1 MSPAPRSWRSEGHE
15 HLVNTRAPG
24 RDALPTLTSV
34 YRRAWVLMVVL
45 ATGMAAWAVIEAIV
59 LDKRLVDPE
68 GSFLGPS
75 YIRLPIL
82 LLGALLLDLL
92 PLTIY
97 NSWRAPKAIP
107 SVVRNRLRT
116 HWNKERI
123 TLVTLGIVCFYVVY
137 VTYRNIKSFLPF
149 VIQTKYDRELH
160 LLDHALLFGHDP
172 ATILHT
178 VLGTGI
184 AAHVLSYVYLWFL
197 PMVPL
202 VVTAWVVWVRNLSYG
217 YWFVTSQCLAW
228 TLGTISYYALPTLGP
243 GFRYVYLYPD
253 LPTTPSGRLMAS
265 LADTRHN
272 VITGSVEGAVQ
283 SVAGFASLHCGIT
296 LLVALMVQY
305 TINIRWLRIAVWVNF
320 CVTATATLYFGWHYI
335 ADDIAGI
342 LIALVSFYVGG
353 LASGQKFEGRGLRS
367 HPTTTTS
374 AVPVLHD

>member
-1 MSPAPRSWRSEGHE
+1 
-15 HLVNTRAPG
+15 
-24 RDALPTLTSV
+24 
-34 YRRAWVLMVVL
+34 MVSL
-45 ATGMAAWAVIEAIV
+45 AFGMAIWAITLAIA

-75 YIRLPIL
+75 YIRLPLL

-92 PLTIY
+92 PLTIWK
-97 NSWRAPKAIP
+97 SWRAPRTIP
-107 SVVRNRLRT
+107 SVIRDRLRN
-116 HWNKERI
+116 HWTRERW
-123 TLVTLGIVCFYVVY
+123 TLVAMGITCFYVVY

-149 VIQTKYDRELH
+149 VISTKYDRELH

-172 ATILHT
+172 ATILHS

-243 GFRYVYLYPD
+243 GFRYVYLYTD
-253 LPTTPSGRLMAS
+253 LPSTPSGRLMAS

-272 VITGSVEGAVQ
+272 VITGTVEGAVQ

-296 LLVALMVQY
+296 MLVALMVQY
-305 TINIRWLRIAVWVNF
+305 TIDIRWLRIAVWVNF
-320 CVTATATLYFGWHYI
+320 GVTAIATLYFGWHYI
-335 ADDIAGI
+335 ADDVAGI

-353 LASGQKFEGRGLRS
+353 LASGQKFERHGLSS
-367 HPTTTTS
+367 HPTADSS
-374 AVPVLHD
+374 AVPVLED

>member
-1 MSPAPRSWRSEGHE
+1 M
-15 HLVNTRAPG
+15 
-24 RDALPTLTSV
+24 

-45 ATGMAAWAVIEAIV
+45 AAGMAAWAVIEALV
-59 LDKRLVDPE
+59 LGKTLVDPE

-92 PLTIY
+92 PLTIW
-97 NSWRAPKAIP
+97 NSWRAPTAIP
-107 SVVRNRLRT
+107 SIVRTRLRT
-116 HWNKERI
+116 HWTKERI
-123 TLVTLGIVCFYVVY
+123 TLVVMGIVCFYVVY

-149 VIQTKYDRELH
+149 VIEVKYDRELH

-172 ATILHT
+172 ATVLHT
-178 VLGTGI
+178 VLGTGV

-202 VVTAWVVWVRNLSYG
+202 VVTGWLVWARNLSYG

-243 GFRYVYLYPD
+243 GFRYVQLYTD
-253 LPTTPSGRLMAS
+253 LPDTPSKQLMDS
-265 LADTRHN
+265 LDFTRDY
-272 VITGSVEGAVQ
+272 VVTGSLSNAVQ

-296 LLVALMVQY
+296 MLVALMVQY
-305 TINIRWLRIAVWVNF
+305 TIRITWLRVVVWVNF
-320 CVTATATLYFGWHYI
+320 VITAVATLYFGWHYI
-335 ADDIAGI
+335 ADDVAGV
-342 LIALVSFYVGG
+342 LIALVSFYLGG
-353 LASGQKFEGRGLRS
+353 LASGQKFERGGLRS

-374 AVPVLHD
+374 QVPVLRD

>member
-1 MSPAPRSWRSEGHE
+1 M
-15 HLVNTRAPG
+15 V
-24 RDALPTLTSV
+24 ALAV
-34 YRRAWVLMVVL
+34 
-45 ATGMAAWAVIEAIV
+45 GMAIWAIVLAIV

-75 YIRLPIL
+75 YIRLPL
-82 LLGALLLDLL
+82 LLGGALLLDLL
-92 PLTIY
+92 PLTIWK
-97 NSWRAPKAIP
+97 SWRSPRVIP
-107 SVVRNRLRT
+107 SVIRTRLRT
-116 HWNKERI
+116 HWTKERW
-123 TLVTLGIVCFYVVY
+123 TLVALGITCFYVVY

-149 VIQTKYDRELH
+149 VIETKYDRELH

-178 VLGTGI
+178 VLGTGV

-202 VVTAWVVWVRNLSYG
+202 VVTAWVVWARNLSYG

-243 GFRYVYLYPD
+243 GFRYVYLYTD
-253 LPTTPSGRLMAS
+253 LPSTPSGRLMAS

-272 VITGSVEGAVQ
+272 VIAGTVEGAVQ

-296 LLVALMVQY
+296 MLVALMVQY
-305 TINIRWLRIAVWVNF
+305 TINIRWLKIAVWVNF
-320 CVTATATLYFGWHYI
+320 GVTAIATLYFGWHYI
-335 ADDIAGI
+335 ADDVAGI
-342 LIALVSFYVGG
+342 LIALVSFYIGG

-374 AVPVLHD
+374 AVPVLRD

>member
-1 MSPAPRSWRSEGHE
+1 
-15 HLVNTRAPG
+15 
-24 RDALPTLTSV
+24 
-34 YRRAWVLMVVL
+34 MVVL
-45 ATGMAAWAVIEAIV
+45 AMGMAAWAVIEAIV

-92 PLTIY
+92 PLTIW
-97 NSWRAPKAIP
+97 NSWRAPKQIP
-107 SVVRNRLRT
+107 SIVRHRLRT
-116 HWNKERI
+116 HWNRERI

-149 VIQTKYDRELH
+149 VIETKYDRELH

-172 ATILHT
+172 ATLLHT

-243 GFRYVYLYPD
+243 GFRYVQLYID
-253 LPTTPSGRLMAS
+253 LPETPSKQLMDALAFTRYDVVNGS
-265 LADTRHN
+265 LSN
-272 VITGSVEGAVQ
+272 AVQ

-296 LLVALMVQY
+296 MLVALMVQY
-305 TINIRWLRIAVWVNF
+305 TIHIRWLKIAVWVNF
-320 CVTATATLYFGWHYI
+320 GVTAVATLYFGWHYI
-335 ADDIAGI
+335 ADDVAGI
-342 LIALVSFYVGG
+342 FIALISFYLGG
-353 LASGQKFEGRGLRS
+353 LASGQKFERGGLRS

-374 AVPVLHD
+374 AVPVLRD

>member
-1 MSPAPRSWRSEGHE
+1 
-15 HLVNTRAPG
+15 
-24 RDALPTLTSV
+24 
-34 YRRAWVLMVVL
+34 MVFL
-45 ATGMAAWAVIEAIV
+45 AVAMAAWAITLAIV

-75 YIRLPIL
+75 YIRLPLL
-82 LLGALLLDLL
+82 LLGALMLDLI
-92 PLTIY
+92 PLTVW

-107 SVVRNRLRT
+107 SIVRNRLRN
-116 HWNKERI
+116 HWTRERW
-123 TLVTLGIVCFYVVY
+123 TLVTLGITCFYVVY
-137 VTYRNIKSFLPF
+137 VTYRNIKSYLPF
-149 VIQTKYDRELH
+149 VISTKYDRELH

-178 VLGTGI
+178 LLGTGI

-243 GFRYVYLYPD
+243 GFRYVYLYTD

-335 ADDIAGI
+335 ADDVAGV

-353 LASGQKFEGRGLRS
+353 LASGQKFEGGGLRS

>member
-1 MSPAPRSWRSEGHE
+1 M
-15 HLVNTRAPG
+15 
-24 RDALPTLTSV
+24 

-45 ATGMAAWAVIEAIV
+45 AIGMAAWAIIEAAV
-59 LDKRLVDPE
+59 LGKSLVDPE

-92 PLTIY
+92 PLTLWY
-97 NSWRAPKAIP
+97 SWRQPKEIP
-107 SVVRNRLRT
+107 SIVRNRLRT
-116 HWNKERI
+116 HWTRERI
-123 TLVTLGIVCFYVVY
+123 TLVVLGIISFYVVY

-149 VIQTKYDRELH
+149 VIHTKYDRELH

-178 VLGTGI
+178 MLGTSL

-202 VVTAWVVWVRNLSYG
+202 VVTAWVVWARNLSYG

-228 TLGTISYYALPTLGP
+228 VLGTISYYALPTLGP
-243 GFRYVYLYPD
+243 GFEYVALYQELAP
-253 LPTTPSGRLMAS
+253 TPSKQLMDS
-265 LADTRHN
+265 LDFTRDE
-272 VITGSVEGAVQ
+272 VMAGSVGGAVQ

-305 TINIRWLRIAVWVNF
+305 TIRNKWLRAAVWVNF
-320 CVTATATLYFGWHYI
+320 SLTVVATIYFGWHYI
-335 ADDIAGI
+335 ADDVAGI
-342 LIALVSFYVGG
+342 LIALISFYVGG
-353 LASGQKFEGRGLRS
+353 IASGQKFERGSMRS

-374 AVPVLHD
+374 AVPILRD

>member
-1 MSPAPRSWRSEGHE
+1 
-15 HLVNTRAPG
+15 V
-24 RDALPTLTSV
+24 LPTLTCV

-45 ATGMAAWAVIEAIV
+45 AIGMAAWAVIEALV
-59 LDKRLVDPE
+59 LNKRLVDPE

-75 YIRLPIL
+75 YIRLPLL

-92 PLTIY
+92 PLTLW
-97 NSWRAPKAIP
+97 NSWRQPRAIP
-107 SVVRNRLRT
+107 SIVRHRLRT

-123 TLVTLGIVCFYVVY
+123 TLVALGIICFYVVY

-149 VIQTKYDRELH
+149 VIHTKYDRELH

-172 ATILHT
+172 AVILHSL
-178 VLGTGI
+178 LGTGLT
-184 AAHVLSYVYLWFL
+184 AYALSFVYLWFL

-202 VVTAWVVWVRNLSYG
+202 VITAWIVWVRNLSYG

-243 GFRYVYLYPD
+243 GFRYVQLYTE
-253 LPTTPSGRLMAS
+253 LPNTPSRRLMDS
-265 LADTRHN
+265 LDFTRDE
-272 VITGSVEGAVQ
+272 VVAGSLGGAVQ

-305 TINIRWLRIAVWVNF
+305 TIRNKWLRIAVWVNF
-320 CVTATATLYFGWHYI
+320 AVTVVATIYFGWHYL
-335 ADDIAGI
+335 ADDVAGV
-342 LIALVSFYVGG
+342 LIALVSFYIGG
-353 LASGQKFEGRGLRS
+353 IASGQKFERGGLSS

-374 AVPVLHD
+374 AVPVLSD

>member
-1 MSPAPRSWRSEGHE
+1 M
-15 HLVNTRAPG
+15 
-24 RDALPTLTSV
+24 
-34 YRRAWVLMVVL
+34 VLLAIGMAIWAVVL
-45 ATGMAAWAVIEAIV
+45 AIA
-59 LDKRLVDPE
+59 LDRRLVDPE

-75 YIRLPIL
+75 YIRLPL
-82 LLGALLLDLL
+82 LLAGALLLDLL
-92 PLTIY
+92 PLTIWK
-97 NSWRAPKAIP
+97 SWRAPRTIP
-107 SVVRNRLRT
+107 SVIRTRLRT
-116 HWNKERI
+116 HWTRERW
-123 TLVTLGIVCFYVVY
+123 TLVALGITCFYVVY

-149 VIQTKYDRELH
+149 VITTKYDRELH

-172 ATILHT
+172 ATLLHT
-178 VLGTGI
+178 ILGTGI

-243 GFRYVYLYPD
+243 GFRYVALYTD
-253 LPTTPSGRLMAS
+253 LPSTPSGRLMGS

-272 VITGSVEGAVQ
+272 VIAGTVEGAVQ

-296 LLVALMVQY
+296 MLVALMVTY
-305 TINIRWLRIAVWVNF
+305 TIDIRWLRIAVWVNF
-320 CVTATATLYFGWHYI
+320 GVTAIATLYFGWHYI
-335 ADDIAGI
+335 ADDVAGI

-353 LASGQKFEGRGLRS
+353 LASGQKFEAGGLRS

-374 AVPVLHD
+374 AVPVLRD